1 MCHTLRNLLLLAMW
15 VLRSSADL
23 VYLLSLRSSMLQHMY
38 HHLQCLLQY
47 TELEYTLYH
56 FDIMP
61 AHLEAGLDR
70 FAQFFIAPLMNEGST
85 ARELNSIESEFCLSK
100 NSDSCRLQE
109 LWCATSAPEG
119 HPFGNFTWGSKYFT
133 FLYLCYELC
142 CTLS

>member
-1 MCHTLRNLLLLAMW
+1 
-15 VLRSSADL
+15 
-23 VYLLSLRSSMLQHMY
+23 
-38 HHLQCLLQY
+38 
-47 TELEYTLYH
+47 
-56 FDIMP
+56 MP

-109 LWCATSAPEG
+109 LWCATSAPDE

-133 FLYLCYELC
+133 ILCLVRIYCFILQ
-142 CTLS
+142 